1 MKRLPVRYLV
11 AACALATL
19 ASACSQIDDL
29 PKLARSDL
37 AFKPPQSSKIFAR
50 DGTEITTLHGVE
62 NRTLVSL
69 EDIPEHLER
78 AVVAIEDE
86 RFYRHDGVDLRAIV
100 RAVMANASSGSI
112 SQGGSTITQ
121 QYVKTVIIAPGEIAA
136 QTLER
141 KVKEAALA
149 RQIEQ
154 RLTKQEILARYLNNV
169 YLGNGAYGVQAAAR
183 TYFSK
188 EVSKLTLPESAL
200 LAGVIRSPENYD
212 PLDRPKA
219 ARARRDLVLAKL
231 AELGWVDPARA
242 AKAAAKRIKLRPPRD
257 SARYAAPYFVD
268 YVKRLIKYD
277 ERFDRIGKTPRQRES
292 RLFNGGLRIHTTV
305 DLEAQRAAERAIEEV
320 LPYRNDPHGSL
331 VAVDPDNGRIRAM
344 VGGRDFFAAP
354 KKDRYAKF
362 NLAIT
367 GEPGLGSRGPSGFSA
382 GTGRQAGSSFKPFAL
397 AAAIERGISLAQT
410 YEAAPCM
417 DFPGADNGGTWH
429 VCNYESADFGSSISL
444 LDATIN
450 SVNVVYAQLIM
461 ELGPEPVVKLAEEM
475 GIGTPLEAVNS
486 AVLGANPVNPLNMA
500 SAFGTFAAEGMHHPP
515 VAITKITDAS
525 GTVLYREQ
533 KDEQLKPERVLNPV
547 TAYLSTSAMQQVMQQ
562 GTGVGASIGRPAAG
576 KTGTAQ
582 EYRDA
587 WFVGYTPDLA
597 TAVWVGYPRGEIEMK
612 PSCTGSFQPCK
623 VTRTATSGGVTGG
636 SWPASIWRL
645 FMSRALS
652 GVPAHSFAV
661 PQSGVTTVLIDTRN
675 GCLADEFTPAE
686 FRSYATLAAGTAPTE
701 VCREPGDV
709 VKVPDVFSFPL
720 KDAIRILEA
729 KGVAVEVKEK
739 PTTTYPPGR
748 VIGVSPDVGKKVP
761 RGSTVTL
768 TVSARKEESRTATV
782 PEVLGRE
789 RDDAESAI
797 ERAGFEVEA
806 VVERESDRKEAERN
820 EGLVW
825 KQAPAGGSEAKVEST
840 VTIWVNPDD

>member
-1 MKRLPVRYLV
+1 MRRLPARHLV

-19 ASACSQIDDL
+19 ASACTQIDRL

-62 NRTLVSL
+62 DRTLISL
-69 EDIPEHLER
+69 REIPAHLER

-141 KVKEAALA
+141 KIKEAALA

-154 RLTKQEILARYLNNV
+154 RLSKKEILARYLNNV

-183 TYFSK
+183 TYFGK
-188 EVSKLTLPESAL
+188 EASKLTLAESAL
-200 LAGVIRSPENYD
+200 LAGIIRSPESYD
-212 PLDRPKA
+212 PLDRPRA
-219 ARARRDLVLAKL
+219 ARTRRDLVIGKMV
-231 AELGWVDPARA
+231 ELGWVDPRRAARA
-242 AKAAAKRIKLRPPRD
+242 AAKKIQLRPPRD
-257 SARYAAPYFVD
+257 SERYPAPYFVD

-277 ERFDRIGKTPRQRES
+277 ERFEALGKTARQRES
-292 RLFNGGLRIHTTV
+292 QLFNGGLRIHTTV

-331 VAVDPDNGRIRAM
+331 VAVDPNSGRIRAM
-344 VGGRDFFAAP
+344 VGGRDFFAP
-354 KKDRYAKF
+354 RKRDRYAKF
-362 NLAIT
+362 NLAIS
-367 GEPGLGSRGPSGFSA
+367 GEPGLGTRGPSGFSA
-382 GTGRQAGSSFKPFAL
+382 GTGRQAGSAFKPFAL
-397 AAAIERGISLAQT
+397 AAAIEQGISLAQT

-417 DFPGADNGGTWH
+417 NFPGADNGGTWR
-429 VCNYESADFGSSISL
+429 VCNYEGTGFGSSISL

-475 GIGTPLEAVNS
+475 GIHTPLEAVNS

-500 SAFGTFAAEGMHHPP
+500 SAFGTFAAEGRHYPP

-525 GTVLYREQ
+525 GEVLYRE
-533 KDEQLKPERVLNPV
+533 DVKPEQVLNPV

-612 PSCTGSFQPCK
+612 PSCSGSVQPCR

-652 GVPAHSFAV
+652 GVPAHSFTT
-661 PQSGVTTVLIDTRN
+661 PDRGVTTVLIDTRN

-686 FRSYATLAAGTAPTE
+686 FRSYATLASGTAPTE

-720 KDAIRILEA
+720 KDAIRILES
-729 KGVAVEVKEK
+729 KGLAVDVKEK

-748 VIGVSPDVGKKVP
+748 VIGVAPEVGGKVP
-761 RGSTVTL
+761 RGSTVSL

-782 PEVLGRE
+782 PEVLGQE
-789 RDDAESAI
+789 EDEAEDAI
-797 ERAGFEVEA
+797 EGAGFEVET
-806 VVERESDRKEAERN
+806 VDERESDRKEADRN

-825 KQAPAGGSEAKVEST
+825 KQAPAGGSEAKKGAT
-840 VTIWVNPDD
+840 VTIWVNPD